1 MSNDAASPQPTK
13 LQPPPRRPM
22 HELTR
27 KYIHPTYRVEYEVQ
41 AFAVE
46 PRDPDVPAGT
56 PWDPEDGGCRHPD
69 IRFPSRRR
77 RRSVPLDDNDSLGCI
92 VGRISLPDG
101 WFPKGTGGR
110 WQDDSL
116 ASILAAPNSF
126 RWKTLYKN
134 FSSGPLTKSKPAS
147 HRLMLGYTLGGV
159 CSRCD
164 LIIHF

>member
-1 MSNDAASPQPTK
+1 
-13 LQPPPRRPM
+13 M

-101 WFPKGTGGR
+101 WFPKGTGGKMIPSR
-110 WQDDSL
+110 AFL
-116 ASILAAPNSF
+116 L
-126 RWKTLYKN
+126 
-134 FSSGPLTKSKPAS
+134 PLIHSDGKPSTKISA
-147 HRLMLGYTLGGV
+147 RAL
-159 CSRCD
+159 
-164 LIIHF
+164 